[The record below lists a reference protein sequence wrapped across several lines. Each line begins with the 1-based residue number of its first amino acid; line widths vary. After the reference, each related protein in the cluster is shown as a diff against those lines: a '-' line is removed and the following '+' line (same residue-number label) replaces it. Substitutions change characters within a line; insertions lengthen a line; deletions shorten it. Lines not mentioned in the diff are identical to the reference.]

1 MDFEFNKEQ
10 LDIQKAAQDFA
21 QKEFDRQ
28 LAIEYELGHSY
39 PFELRKKACE
49 LGFIGV
55 NYPEEYGGQGYGIT
69 EVALIREAFC
79 RQDSGF
85 GLCLGAS
92 VLGADLILEYGTEEQ
107 KKKYIPP
114 LTKGEYIC
122 GLGITEPDKGS
133 NVTRIHTQATSDE
146 QGYLINGSKTYI
158 TNGSIADFVIVLCQ
172 TDQNVEPPHRGQSFF
187 IVERGTEGFE
197 AVEMQ
202 HKMGFR
208 MSSTAELFFRDVRVP
223 GENLVGEVNK
233 GFYQLVKLLN
243 MTRIGF
249 AASTLGIGQ
258 GAFDRA
264 LSYAQQREQSGRK
277 IGEFQ
282 VIQHKLAEMATKIET
297 AHLLVYKSAWS
308 YDKGKITPELSS
320 MAKWYSARMAVE
332 VCEEAIQ
339 IFGGAGYFLENEV
352 ERFYRDARVGEIV
365 EGTREIQKNI
375 IARSLMK

>member
-1 MDFEFNKEQ
+1 MDFEFTKEQ
-10 LDIQKAAQDFA
+10 LDIRKAAQDFA
-21 QKEFDRQ
+21 QKEFDRE
-28 LAIEYELGHSY
+28 LAIECELSHSY
-39 PFELRKKACE
+39 PFALRKKACE

-107 KKKYIPP
+107 KKRFIPP
-114 LTKGEYIC
+114 LTTGEYIC
-122 GLGITEPDKGS
+122 GMGVTEPDKGS
-133 NVTRIHTQATSDE
+133 NVTRINTQATRDE
-146 QGYLINGSKTYI
+146 QGYVINGSKTYI

-172 TDQNVEPPHRGQSFF
+172 TDQNVDPPHRGQSFF
-187 IVERGTEGFE
+187 IVERGAEGFE

-223 GENLVGEVNK
+223 GENLVGKLNR
-233 GFYQLVKLLN
+233 GFYQLVELLN
-243 MTRIGF
+243 LTRIGF
-249 AASTLGIGQ
+249 AASTLGIGR

-264 LSYAQQREQSGRK
+264 LRYAQEREQSGRK
-277 IGEFQ
+277 IGQFQ
-282 VIQHKLAEMATKIET
+282 AIQHKLAEMATKIET
-297 AHLLVYKSAWS
+297 AHLLVYKSVWS
-308 YDKGKITPELSS
+308 YDKGKITPDLSS